1 MTTTGGLLFNSV
13 EYAAFLVVF
22 LALYWLVAGPRG
34 AIGHA
39 LRRDLRP
46 PLLLVGSYLFY
57 ASFDWRFTLIL
68 ATTTAVHYLLG
79 ARIART
85 RNRDRRKLLVT
96 VAVLF
101 TIGTLLVFKYF
112 DFFVSSASGL
122 LGRVGL
128 EATPVT
134 LGLLVPWG
142 ISFYALHALSY
153 TIDVYRRDTEATTD
167 AVSFAVF
174 VAYFP
179 QLLAGPLTRAR
190 KMLPQFQAVPRRLDP
205 VRRREGLELI
215 LLGLFQK
222 VAVADA
228 LTPITRT
235 VFVDTTMGPEP
246 AQNPIL
252 LVIGAFAGAAQF
264 VLDFTGYTNIARGT
278 SKLLGIE
285 LPYNFREPLTRS
297 RNLQDYWRRHNMT
310 LMAWFRDYVYRPLRR
325 RSSSTVRSSLLLVGI
340 FVLSG
345 LWHGANWGW
354 ISWGLVTGIA
364 VQSEILVNRARDR
377 SRRRDGLPAPARGRA
392 MRVLGPLYASS
403 VLALT
408 IVLVR
413 TPSVSSA
420 IAYYREIVAPTWVP
434 LDWDLVLLA
443 LYGVGAILVADR
455 REHQIELAEGHA
467 DPPTVPRMV
476 LWAGMVVLIAVYS
489 GTAAQ
494 PFVYFQF

>member
-1 MTTTGGLLFNSV
+1 MPGGLLFNSV
-13 EYAAFLVVF
+13 EYALFLGLFLV
-22 LALYWLVAGPRG
+22 LYWVVLGPRG
-34 AIGHA
+34 AIGNA

-46 PLLLVGSYLFY
+46 PLLLVGSYAFY
-57 ASFDWRFTLIL
+57 ASFTWWFTLIL
-68 ATTTAVHYLLG
+68 AGTTVVQYLLG
-79 ARIART
+79 AQLART
-85 RNRDRRKLLVT
+85 RHRERRKLLLT
-96 VAVLF
+96 VAVLC
-101 TIGTLLVFKYF
+101 TVGTLVAFKYF
-112 DFFVSSASGL
+112 DFFVTSFAQGL
-122 LGRVGL
+122 ERVGL
-128 EATPVT
+128 DVSPGT

-142 ISFYALHALSY
+142 VSFYALHALSY

-167 AVSFAVF
+167 PLSFAIF

-190 KMLPQFQAVPRRLDP
+190 TMLPQFQALPRRLDP
-205 VRRREGLELI
+205 VKRAEGLELI

-228 LTPITRT
+228 LTPLTRT
-235 VFVDTTMGPEP
+235 VFVDTTVGPEP
-246 AQNPIL
+246 AQNPVL

-264 VLDFTGYTNIARGT
+264 VLDFTAYTNIARGT

-325 RSSSTVRSSLLLVGI
+325 RSSSTVRSSAVLVFI
-340 FVLSG
+340 FFLSG

-354 ISWGLVTGIA
+354 VAWGVVTGVA
-364 VQSEILVNRARDR
+364 VQTEILVNRARDR
-377 SRRRDGLPAPARGRA
+377 SRRREGLPTPTRRNPA

-403 VLALT
+403 VLAAT

-413 TPSVSSA
+413 APTVEAALS
-420 IAYYREIVAPTWVP
+420 YYQDIVRPTWVP

-443 LYGVGAILVADR
+443 AYALVAILVADW
-455 REHQIELAEGHA
+455 REHRMELAEGRP

-476 LWAGMVVLIAVYS
+476 LWAVMVVLIAVYS